1 MTFTEGDRLYIV
13 SERDGVRRF
22 VRQPSGKWICKGTN
36 LSATDVEVRVTIK
49 YRKCFL
55 ARAGSDVI
63 EGHLENE

>member
-36 LSATDVEVRVTIK
+36 LSATDAEVRVTIK
-49 YRKCFL
+49 FRKCFL
-55 ARAGSDVI
+55 ARAGSNVI